1 MTIRLRTPTNRSIQ
15 GAQSLYRSRI
25 SIAAY
30 LLATIAIP
38 APFSLAY
45 QNAPFGPPAG
55 TPPAAN
61 SSGKGNELKVE
72 RLAPR
77 PIEEVIRAIE
87 VLPEYEFELVASE
100 PLIGSPVAME
110 FDSDGRLWVVE
121 MIDYSEQEND
131 ALGRVSRLTDS
142 DEDGVMDHA
151 EVIADKISWPT
162 ALTTLQGKAW
172 VAAPPYVLQISE
184 ENRQATR
191 IIEGFGRQNVQGLA
205 NSFRWGIDGKLH
217 LSTSSNGGK
226 LQISSSDGKS
236 PVKLTTPNT
245 PYTVSGRD
253 VVFDLHTGEISSVVG
268 YGQHG
273 FDFGPWGDRFVT
285 ANSDHLQQV
294 VAWYLPEL
302 TDASLSKNVSWR
314 RSIAVDGPQAEVF
327 RISPVESWRSIRT
340 QMRLSGMSNGILEGG
355 GQASGYFTSATGVTV
370 YDGDQWGEEK
380 SYAFIADVGSNLVH
394 RKQLTRNGVA
404 STGQRVDAGT
414 EFLRSRDT
422 WFRPVQ
428 FANGPDGCLYI
439 VDMARET
446 IEHPKSIPEPIKSQV
461 DLTSGRELGR
471 IWRVKAQ
478 GRSVRRIAPKL
489 SQASTIELCKLL
501 DHPNGWHRETASRLL
516 IERQDPQAVSNCRAM
531 LTKDAS
537 ISNRSVPSGK
547 NIGST
552 SPFGRIHA
560 LSVLAS
566 IPGGL
571 DLDSWNAAIRDTEPR
586 IRVWAW
592 VFANRIPKETFAAG
606 GFDEAMLAAIMAAE
620 TDLEVQMVMAV
631 RSRELPISPKAV
643 ADVFAGWL
651 TDESEQHENR
661 LKSEELRAAM
671 ELAFRDKGAQELWES
686 RDWISVF
693 RDGNGE
699 SYFDAMFSAMQRQGT
714 LSHAMTRWLERVQN
728 TDSAS
733 KNNVDASFATIV
745 KILGRQIERKL
756 IAEDSDV
763 FRFTLNFAKNEL
775 QSRVDKMLDAA
786 VDASKESS
794 MNEDSVSALFAPT
807 QETRLAAIRILG
819 LLPEPQ
825 RVEMFRR
832 LITSPIPITIQ
843 RDWIEAWVPNM
854 PVLQEIAIAEL
865 NKVSPVAAQ
874 AIIKSLIRNE
884 SGAQRLL
891 QWVEQPEN
899 SPVSIPAWAW
909 QTLRA
914 FPSETVKSAAQRI
927 APNSEILWES
937 VATDYRKAWARAGN
951 AEQGEQHF
959 RKLCASCHRVGDVGI
974 AIGPSLDSYR
984 VRPNESIG
992 LAIAEPSREMDPKYE
1007 QQQIATVDGEV
1018 VVGVLLSATSEA
1030 VTLHTA
1036 QNQIL
1041 SVPRKE
1047 IETWK
1052 ASGKS
1057 LMPDG
1062 LLKEIDPNA
1071 MTDLIAFLRR
1081 IPTPA
1086 N

>member
-1 MTIRLRTPTNRSIQ
+1 M
-15 GAQSLYRSRI
+15 A
-25 SIAAY
+25 
-30 LLATIAIP
+30 
-38 APFSLAY
+38 LAY
-45 QNAPFGPPAG
+45 QNAPNSPPASN
-55 TPPAAN
+55 TPVAKSFAIN
-61 SSGKGNELKVE
+61 SSAINPSGKGNEDELKVE

-77 PIEEVIRAIE
+77 PIEGVMQAIE
-87 VLPEYEFELVASE
+87 VLPGYAIELVASE

-110 FDSDGRLWVVE
+110 FDSDGHLWVVE

-131 ALGRVSRLTDS
+131 ALGRISRLTDS

-162 ALTTLQGKAW
+162 AIATLQGKTW
-172 VAAPPYVLQISE
+172 VAAPPYILQVSE
-184 ENRQATR
+184 ENREPTR

-205 NSFRWGIDGKLH
+205 NSFRWGIDGRLH

-226 LQISSSDGKS
+226 LQISNSVLN
-236 PVKLTTPNT
+236 PPAKLTTPAT

-253 VVFDLHTGEISSVVG
+253 VVFDLSTGEISSVVG

-314 RSIAVDGPQAEVF
+314 RSIAMDGPQAEVF

-355 GQASGYFTSATGVTV
+355 GQASGYFTSATGVTI
-370 YDGDQWGEEK
+370 YDGDQWGDEK

-461 DLTSGRELGR
+461 DLTSGRDLGR

-478 GRSVRRIAPKL
+478 GRSVRRTTPKL
-489 SQASTIELCKLL
+489 SEASTTELCKLL

-516 IERQDPQAVSNCRAM
+516 IERQDPQAVSICRAM
-531 LTKDAS
+531 LLDSAS
-537 ISNRSVPSGK
+537 SSNRSIPSSQNSDG
-547 NIGST
+547 T

-566 IPGGL
+566 ISDGL
-571 DLDSWNAAIRDTEPR
+571 DLNSWNAAIRDNEPR

-592 VFANRIPKETFAAG
+592 VFANRIPKGNLASE
-606 GFDEAMLAAIMAAE
+606 GFDEATLANLMAAE

-631 RSRELPISPKAV
+631 RSKELPLSPKTL

-651 TDESEQHENR
+651 TDDSEQHENR
-661 LKSEELRAAM
+661 INSEELRAAI
-671 ELAFRDKGAQELWES
+671 EVAIREKGAQELWES

-693 RDGNGE
+693 REGKGE
-699 SYFDAMFSAMQRQGT
+699 SYLDAMFSAMQRQGT
-714 LSHAMTRWLERVQN
+714 LSTAMTHWLERAQN
-728 TDSAS
+728 TEATT
-733 KNNVDASFATIV
+733 KNSPDAPFATIV

-756 IAEDSDV
+756 ITEDSEV
-763 FRFTLNFAKNEL
+763 FRYTLNFAKNDL
-775 QSRVDKMLDAA
+775 QPRVDKMLNAA
-786 VDASKESS
+786 MDASKETVD
-794 MNEDSVSALFAPT
+794 EDSVAALFAPT
-807 QETRLAAIRILG
+807 QETRLAAIRLLG
-819 LLPEPQ
+819 LLPESQ
-825 RVEMFRR
+825 RVELFRR
-832 LITSPIPITIQ
+832 VITSPIPITIQ

-884 SGAQRLL
+884 SGAQRLI

-899 SPVSIPAWAW
+899 SPASVPAWAW

-914 FPSETVKSAAQRI
+914 FPSDAVKSAAQRI
-927 APNSEILWES
+927 APNSEIPWES
-937 VATDYRKAWARAGN
+937 IATDYRKAWARAGN

-1018 VVGVLLSATSEA
+1018 IVGLLLSATSES

-1047 IETWK
+1047 IETWR

-1081 IPTPA
+1081 VPTPT

>member
-1 MTIRLRTPTNRSIQ
+1 MTKRLLNHATRFHKNE
-15 GAQSLYRSRI
+15 QSPYRSQI
-25 SIAAY
+25 SS
-30 LLATIAIP
+30 LLLLLTAIGYPTHSAT
-38 APFSLAY
+38 AY
-45 QNAPFGPPAG
+45 QTSSN
-55 TPPAAN
+55 TPPATSTATEN
-61 SSGKGNELKVE
+61 GDRLKVE
-72 RLAPR
+72 RLAPLS
-77 PIEEVIRAIE
+77 IEDVKRAIE
-87 VLPEYEFELVASE
+87 VLPGYEVELVASE

-110 FDSDGRLWVVE
+110 FDADGFLWVVE
-121 MIDYSEQEND
+121 MVDYSEQENE
-131 ALGRVSRLTDS
+131 ALGRVSRLQDTDQ
-142 DEDGVMDHA
+142 DGVMDYA
-151 EVIADKISWPT
+151 DVIAEKISWPT
-162 ALTTLQGKAW
+162 ALTTLRGKTW
-172 VAAPPYVLQISE
+172 VAAPPYILE
-184 ENRQATR
+184 YPDGNRQSKQ
-191 IIEGFGRQNVQGLA
+191 IIDGFGRQNVQGLA
-205 NSFRWGIDGKLH
+205 NSFRWGLDGKLH

-226 LQISSSDGKS
+226 LQISDSDRKPS
-236 PVKLTTPNT
+236 LHLPST
-245 PYTVSGRD
+245 PYSVSGRD
-253 VVFDLHTGEISSVVG
+253 VVFDLITGEISSVVG

-302 TDASLSKNVSWR
+302 TDASLSKSVSWR

-404 STGQRVDAGT
+404 SSGQRVDKDT

-428 FANGPDGCLYI
+428 FANGPDGCLYV

-471 IWRVKAQ
+471 IWRIKAQ
-478 GRSVRRIAPKL
+478 GRSVRRTTPEL
-489 SQASTIELCKLL
+489 SKYSTAELCKLL

-516 IERQDPQAVSNCRAM
+516 IERQDPQAVSLCRSM
-531 LTKDAS
+531 LS
-537 ISNRSVPSGK
+537 SNALLSNSTVPSTQKSSG
-547 NIGST
+547 T

-566 IPGGL
+566 LPNGL
-571 DLDSWNAAIRDTEPR
+571 NLDSWYAAIRDTEPR

-592 VFANRIPKETFAAG
+592 VLANRIPKETFASDE
-606 GFDEAMLAAIMAAE
+606 FDKSMLATLMTEE

-631 RSRELPISPKAV
+631 RSNLLTLPAKTLAN
-643 ADVFAGWL
+643 VFAGWL
-651 TDESEQHENR
+651 TDEKQSGSQ
-661 LKSEELRAAM
+661 LKSEELRAAI
-671 ELAFRDKGAQELWES
+671 ELAIRDQGAQELWES
-686 RDWISVF
+686 RDWMTVF
-693 RDGNGE
+693 RDNIGE
-699 SYFDAMFSAMQRQGT
+699 SYLDAMFSAMQRQGS
-714 LSHAMTRWLERVQN
+714 LSAAMTQWLERLQN
-728 TDSAS
+728 TDTTS
-733 KNNVDASFATIV
+733 NNIPSDQFPTIV
-745 KILGRQIERKL
+745 RILGRQIERKL
-756 IAEDSDV
+756 FSEDSEV
-763 FRFTLNFAKNEL
+763 FRYTQKFANNEIKP
-775 QSRVDKMLDAA
+775 RVEKMLIAA
-786 VDASKESS
+786 RDASNASS
-794 MNEDSVSALFAPT
+794 TKEDSISTLFAPT
-807 QETRLAAIRILG
+807 QETRLGAIRLLS
-819 LLPEPQ
+819 LLPEAQ
-825 RVEMFRR
+825 RVDLFQRM
-832 LITSPIPITIQ
+832 ITSPTPITIQ

-865 NKVSPVAAQ
+865 NNVSPVSAQ
-874 AIIKSLIRNE
+874 SIIKSLIRSE
-884 SGAQRLL
+884 TGAQRLL
-891 QWVEQPEN
+891 QWVEKPEN
-899 SPVSIPAWAW
+899 SPASIPAWAW

-914 FPSETVKSAAQRI
+914 FPSESVKTAAQRI
-927 APNSEILWES
+927 APSSEVLWES
-937 VATDYRKAWARAGN
+937 IASDYRKAWERVGN
-951 AEQGEQHF
+951 AEKGEQHF
-959 RKLCASCHRVGDVGI
+959 RRLCASCHRVGEVGI

-1007 QQQIATVDGEV
+1007 QQQIATVNGEV
-1018 VVGVLLSATSEA
+1018 MVGILLSATSEA

-1041 SVPRKE
+1041 SVPRKD

-1052 ASGKS
+1052 AGGKS

-1062 LLKEIDPNA
+1062 LLKELDPTA

-1081 IPTPA
+1081 VPSSA